1 VPRDRF
7 GREINYLRI
16 SVIDHC
22 NLRCVYCMP
31 LRGLSFVPSPE
42 LLTAEEIETVAQ
54 AAVQVGFH
62 KFRLTGGEP
71 TLRPDIVEIVRR
83 IAATPGVEDV
93 AMTTNAVLLPRLAAP
108 LAEAGLRRLNI
119 HVDTFHP
126 ERLKKIMRFGSID
139 EIEAGIAAAEAA
151 GLRPIKINCVVTR
164 DYNDQDV
171 TDLALRARDR
181 NWHVRFIEL
190 MPLGGGET
198 AHVAL
203 AQFVPTR
210 ETKQRIEEALGRL
223 VPVPGGHPS
232 DESKNFRFA
241 DGKGGVIGFISPV
254 SEPYCGSC
262 NRMRLTA
269 DGKFHLCLLND
280 DELDVKK
287 ALRAGGGVPAVAAI
301 LARAVALKPTGHR
314 LDEGVSTEERQMF
327 QIGG

>member
-7 GREINYLRI
+7 RREIDYLRV

-42 LLTAEEIETVAQ
+42 LLTAAEIETVVR
-54 AAVQVGFH
+54 AAVSVGFR

-71 TLRPDIVEIVRR
+71 TLRPDIVEITRR
-83 IAATPGVEDV
+83 MASVPGVEDL
-93 AMTTNAVLLPRLAAP
+93 AMTSNGILLPRLARP
-108 LAEAGLRRLNI
+108 LREAGLRRLNI
-119 HVDTFHP
+119 HVDTLHP
-126 ERLKKIMRFGSID
+126 ERLKKIMRFGSLE

-151 GLRPIKINCVVTR
+151 DLLPIKINVTVTR
-164 DYNDQDV
+164 DYNDMDV
-171 TDLALRARDR
+171 VDLARRALDG

-203 AQFVPTR
+203 SQFVPSGETR
-210 ETKQRIEEALGRL
+210 RRIEEALGPL
-223 VPVPGGHPS
+223 VPLENSNPA
-232 DESKNFRFA
+232 DEARNYRFE
-241 DGKGGVIGFISPV
+241 KGAGIVGFISPV

-269 DGKFHLCLLND
+269 DWRFHLCLLND

-287 ALRAGGGVPAVAAI
+287 AIRSGGGVEAVTEI
-301 LARAVALKPTGHR
+301 LLRAVTDKPTGHR
-314 LDEGVSTEERQMF
+314 LDEGVSTLDRSMF
-327 QIGG
+327 QLGG